1 LSTKYFSFILIK
13 TTGVI
18 MKFLPKFVVLLV
30 FGFLTVAAHAQNCG
44 AYTDPIAQLRCM
56 NQQESRGA
64 YKSPDSHLLTCG
76 VNVNCQSKDDVVAKM
91 RGAFLKLRGAGGVAG
106 AYSTG
111 CMQALQTVQSLDP
124 RITIN
129 SGIMSP
135 QLQACNAG
143 LRELK

>member
-1 LSTKYFSFILIK
+1 MNYKFKLIMFALSFFS
-13 TTGVI
+13 VS
-18 MKFLPKFVVLLV
+18 
-30 FGFLTVAAHAQNCG
+30 ANAQNCG
-44 AYTDPIAQLRCM
+44 AYSDPIAQLRCM

-64 YKSPDSHLLTCG
+64 YKSPDSNLLTCG
-76 VNVNCQSKDDVVAKM
+76 VNVNCQSKEDVVAKM
-91 RGAFLKLRGAGGVAG
+91 RGAWLKLRGAGGVAG

-111 CMQALQTVQSLDP
+111 CMEALQTVQSLDP

-129 SGIMSP
+129 SGIMAP

>member
-1 LSTKYFSFILIK
+1 LSTKYFSFILLK

-18 MKFLPKFVVLLV
+18 MKFMPKLTLLV
-30 FGFLTVAAHAQNCG
+30 FGLLTVSAHAQNCG
-44 AYTDPIAQLRCM
+44 AYSDPIAQLRCM